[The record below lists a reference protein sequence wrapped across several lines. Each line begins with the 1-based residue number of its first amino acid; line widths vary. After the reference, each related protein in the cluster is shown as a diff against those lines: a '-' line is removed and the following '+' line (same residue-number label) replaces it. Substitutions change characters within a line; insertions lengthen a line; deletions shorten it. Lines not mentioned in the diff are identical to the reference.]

1 MPMSANRKILIV
13 DDDRLILSTLGR
25 ALRAQSYEVLEA
37 STGGEAMKIAAEHAP
52 DLAILDVRLDGESGI
67 ELGHRLAESTQT
79 PFLFLSAYAEQ
90 DVVKEAS
97 CGCAL
102 GYLVKPVS
110 PTNLIPTIETALT
123 RAAEI
128 RKLKCDKMNLT
139 AAMCSDRRISMA
151 IGILMERH
159 RRSEDDAFE
168 MLRMRARSRRRKI
181 VDVAAEIVQAVT
193 TLDEP
198 EEARPGRPGK
208 SGR

>member
-1 MPMSANRKILIV
+1 MPMCASRKILIV

-128 RKLKCDKMNLT
+128 KKLKCDKMNLT

-159 RRSEDDAFE
+159 RKGEDDAFE
-168 MLRMRARSRRRKI
+168 ILRQRARSRRRKI
-181 VDVAAEIVQAVT
+181 VDVAAEIVQALM

-198 EEARPGRPGK
+198 EEARPGRPER

>member
-1 MPMSANRKILIV
+1 MPMYASRKILIV

-37 STGGEAMKIAAEHAP
+37 STGGEAMKIATEHAP

-128 RKLKCDKMNLT
+128 RKLKCDKINLT

-159 RRSEDDAFE
+159 RKPEDDAFE
-168 MLRMRARSRRRKI
+168 LLRMRARSQRRKI
-181 VDVAAEIVQAVT
+181 IDVAAEIVQAVM

-198 EEARPGRPGK
+198 GEKRPGRPEK